1 MIPPDARRR
10 AFLGAGTGMALAT
23 LPTVAAA
30 QQQPRQRPDDR
41 QMLSAA
47 SFGTRGDGVADDSGA
62 LQAALD
68 AAFAPNG
75 PGFLV
80 LPPGTYKVT
89 KPLRVVTPDGQK
101 GDITR
106 RHGIIAHGARLLSAI
121 ADGGNVF
128 EFISRATVRFLLIE
142 GLDILGGGREGHGI
156 SLECEYKEHYLYNL
170 CLRDVT
176 VQGCGGDGC
185 RMMGNVFEGQVINTY
200 LRDNKKNG
208 MTLGHGARAGI
219 LSAIHVFGCV
229 FGQNGQYGVE
239 MVNGCYDAGFHG
251 CYFLLNGKHGL
262 VALNGCTL
270 LSNCGFENNHE
281 AAPGFDKGGSGIYLQ
296 GFGTLIGCTAYSMFN
311 QKRLIDAYVVGQL
324 VMIGCSGSGDARA
337 KAAGLARI
345 DGDKKA
351 RATIVGP
358 SGAIEYGDGFE
369 GLEIAGKDG
378 GARFGAGWQ
387 SRNLAQL
394 GNYRLWVDRSGRLRL
409 KDGVPTSDDDGAPV
423 GA

>member
-1 MIPPDARRR
+1 MIPPGASRRGL
-10 AFLGAGTGMALAT
+10 LGAGAGLALAA
-23 LPTVAAA
+23 LPAVAAA
-30 QQQPRQRPDDR
+30 QEVPRQRPDER

-47 SFGTRGDGVADDSGA
+47 SFGTRGDGVADDSAA

-75 PGFLV
+75 PGFLAI
-80 LPPGTYKVT
+80 PPGTYRVT
-89 KPLRVVTPDGQK
+89 KSLRVATPEGQK
-101 GDITR
+101 GDITH

-121 ADGGNVF
+121 MDGSNVF
-128 EFISRATVRFLLIE
+128 EFVSHATVRFLLIE
-142 GLDILGGGREGHGI
+142 GLDIAGGGREGHGI
-156 SLECEYKEHYLYNL
+156 LLECEHKEHYLYNF

-229 FGQNGQYGVE
+229 FGQNGRYGVE

-262 VALNGCTL
+262 AALNGCTL

-296 GFGTLIGCTAYSMFN
+296 NFATLIGCTAYSMFN
-311 QKRLIDAYVVGQL
+311 QKRLIDAYVVSHL
-324 VMIGCSGSGDARA
+324 VMIGCAGSGDARA
-337 KAAGLARI
+337 KGAGLARI
-345 DGDKKA
+345 AGERKA
-351 RATIVGP
+351 RATIVNP
-358 SGAIEYGDGFE
+358 TGAVEYVDGFE

-378 GARFGAGWQ
+378 GARFGADWQ
-387 SRNLAQL
+387 SPNLAQL
-394 GNYRLWVDRSGRLRL
+394 GNYRLWVDRRGRLRV
-409 KDGVPTSDDDGAPV
+409 KNGSPTSDEDGTLV